1 MSHAVLSPSSAE
13 RWIHCPPSAK
23 INAEAPRTDTAYT
36 KEGTLA
42 HALCELKGRKYFLGL
57 GPRKYAAELKKLQA
71 DEMWQDEMEDYT
83 EDWMD
88 ALKGFDGEF
97 DARPHVAVE
106 QKVEFSDIVPEGFGT
121 CDCVMVGGGLLQ
133 VIDFKYGKGVPVSAE
148 GNPQLML
155 YALGALKAYDMIY
168 DIDTVKLSIVQPR
181 IRREPDSWEVSVDD
195 LNAWA
200 EDVVKPA
207 AALAIRG
214 EGEYSEGEWC
224 RFCAIRGSCRARAE
238 ANLALARAEFRLPPE
253 LEDGEIGDI
262 LREGERLESW
272 LNDLRKY
279 ALNACLDGREIPGWK
294 AVEGRSQR
302 AWTDAEAAF
311 DAARALGVPE
321 AMLYERKPV
330 TLAQL
335 EKAMGKK
342 AFAEGLKDYVTTPPG
357 KPTLAAEKDR
367 RPAVTG
373 RTTAKED
380 FGDYEQEEQ

>member
-88 ALKGFDGEF
+88 AIKGFDGDF

-207 AALAIRG
+207 AALAIGG
-214 EGEYSEGEWC
+214 EGEYREGEWC

-272 LNDLRKY
+272 LADLRKY

-357 KPTLAAEKDR
+357 KPTLVAEKDR
-367 RPAVTG
+367 RPAITG
-373 RTTAKED
+373 RTTAEED
-380 FGDYEQEEQ
+380 FGGAEE